1 MCGMTPEEVGERMVA
16 LLTADAADAP
26 AEGTIIAGVSGG
38 GPAHERAVLDVPAA
52 MWWAAIDAARD
63 PGALGCDFFDWL
75 SAVDELDE
83 GFTVVAH
90 LWSTRR
96 KHGLLV
102 RARLTRENPVV
113 ESVVDLFPGA
123 AWHERETHEMFGI
136 AFSRHP
142 DLRPLLLPPG
152 FEGNPL
158 RKEFVLASR
167 VAKAWPGAK
176 EPGESEAGT
185 AKRAPMRP
193 PGVPDPNE
201 WGPMKG
207 KIPPPETPARRGPGD
222 RPTRAGGAVP
232 GGERP
237 ARPAR
242 PAPGDRPVR
251 PAPGER
257 PVRPAPGERPVRPAS
272 DERPARPAGERPARP
287 VPGDGPAQTASETT
301 PDAGPAPTA
310 SETTPDAGPA
320 PTASETTPD
329 AGPDPSAPDAAP
341 GHAAPPAVDPA
352 TAGTAGTVAAGQAE
366 AAEAGDRAG
375 AEQTAADQAPPP
387 ATPAEP
393 TTPPESGTPP
403 ETGTAKSNGEDV

>member
-1 MCGMTPEEVGERMVA
+1 
-16 LLTADAADAP
+16 
-26 AEGTIIAGVSGG
+26 VSGG
-38 GPAHERAVLDVPAA
+38 GPAHERAVLDVPPAL
-52 MWWAAIDAARD
+52 WWAAVEVARD
-63 PGALGCDFFDWL
+63 PGGLGCDFFDWL

-96 KHGLLV
+96 KRGLLL
-102 RARLTRENPVV
+102 RARVTREEPTV
-113 ESVVDLFPGA
+113 ESVIDLFPGA

-136 AFSRHP
+136 AFARHP

-207 KIPPPETPARRGPGD
+207 KVPPPEVPARRAPGE
-222 RPTRAGGAVP
+222 RPARAGGAVP

-237 ARPAR
+237 ARPA
-242 PAPGDRPVR
+242 GD
-251 PAPGER
+251 
-257 PVRPAPGERPVRPAS
+257 
-272 DERPARPAGERPARP
+272 RPARPARPA
-287 VPGDGPAQTASETT
+287 
-301 PDAGPAPTA
+301 
-310 SETTPDAGPA
+310 
-320 PTASETTPD
+320 
-329 AGPDPSAPDAAP
+329 
-341 GHAAPPAVDPA
+341 AVDPA
-352 TAGTAGTVAAGQAE
+352 
-366 AAEAGDRAG
+366 
-375 AEQTAADQAPPP
+375 
-387 ATPAEP
+387 
-393 TTPPESGTPP
+393 P
-403 ETGTAKSNGEDV
+403 ETGAAKSDGKDV

>member
-1 MCGMTPEEVGERMVA
+1 MTPEEVGERMVA
-16 LLTADAADAP
+16 LLTADAAEAP
-26 AEGTIIAGVSGG
+26 AEGTITAGVSGG
-38 GPAHERAVLDVPAA
+38 GPVHERAVVDVPVAL
-52 MWWAAIDAARD
+52 WWTAVGAARD

-96 KHGLLV
+96 KHGLLL
-102 RARLTRENPVV
+102 RARLPREHPVV
-113 ESVVDLFPGA
+113 ESVIDLFPGA
-123 AWHERETHEMFGI
+123 AWHERETHEMFGVD
-136 AFSRHP
+136 FTGHP
-142 DLRPLLLPPG
+142 DLAPLLLPPE
-152 FEGNPL
+152 FEGHPL

-207 KIPPPETPARRGPGD
+207 KIPPPATPARRAPGD
-222 RPTRAGGAVP
+222 RPTRAAGAVP

-237 ARPAR
+237 ARPAGGER
-242 PAPGDRPVR
+242 PAR

-257 PVRPAPGERPVRPAS
+257 PAGPAGVA
-272 DERPARPAGERPARP
+272 PARPA
-287 VPGDGPAQTASETT
+287 
-301 PDAGPAPTA
+301 PTA
-310 SETTPDAGPA
+310 GAAETA
-320 PTASETTPD
+320 
-329 AGPDPSAPDAAP
+329 
-341 GHAAPPAVDPA
+341 
-352 TAGTAGTVAAGQAE
+352 AAGQAD

-375 AEQTAADQAPPP
+375 AAQTAADQAPPP
-387 ATPAEP
+387 VTPEDPA
-393 TTPPESGTPP
+393 SPP
-403 ETGTAKSNGEDV
+403 ETGTPPATTDGEEV